1 MYKVSTCTDNA
12 HAEYL
17 PSVQITMVYVASYC
31 GASNYGSL
39 GNKDMII
46 EHIITI
52 NCYITTK
59 Y

>member
-17 PSVQITMVYVASYC
+17 TSVRITMVYVASYC
-31 GASNYGSL
+31 GASNYGGL

-52 NCYITTK
+52 NCYVTTK